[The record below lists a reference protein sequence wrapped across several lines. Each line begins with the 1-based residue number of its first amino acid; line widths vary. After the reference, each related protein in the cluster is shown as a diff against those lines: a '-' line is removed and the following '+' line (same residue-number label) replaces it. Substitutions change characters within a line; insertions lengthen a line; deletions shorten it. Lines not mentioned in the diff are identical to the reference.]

1 MKNYLV
7 TVRLGRRLVKTK
19 VAAESSLHASLL
31 VQYAYGMNS
40 VAATPILLSEG
51 DVAYPH
57 YKSITPKPPSIK
69 PQAPSAKPKPPPT
82 LQQVQVNG
90 LKQKVAQDRLKV
102 QQLQAQQRQQ
112 RDVKKLVKQR
122 KSIAKILR

>member
-1 MKNYLV
+1 MNNYLV

-19 VAAESSLHASLL
+19 VAAESSQHASLL
-31 VQYAYGMNS
+31 VQYAYGINS
-40 VAATPILLSEG
+40 VATNPILLSEG

-69 PQAPSAKPKPPPT
+69 PHAPSDSPKSPPN
-82 LQQVQVNG
+82 LQQAQVNG

-122 KSIAKILR
+122 QSIAKIPR

>member
-7 TVRLGRRLVKTK
+7 TVRLGGQLVKTR
-19 VAAESSLHASLL
+19 VAAESSQHASLL

-40 VAATPILLSEG
+40 VSTTPTALSEG
-51 DVAYPH
+51 DIAYPH
-57 YKSITPKPPSIK
+57 YKSITPKPPST
-69 PQAPSAKPKPPPT
+69 KPKPPPT
-82 LQQVQVNG
+82 LQQAQVNG

-112 RDVKKLVKQR
+112 RDAQKLKKQR
-122 KSIAKILR
+122 QSIAKIPIFPL